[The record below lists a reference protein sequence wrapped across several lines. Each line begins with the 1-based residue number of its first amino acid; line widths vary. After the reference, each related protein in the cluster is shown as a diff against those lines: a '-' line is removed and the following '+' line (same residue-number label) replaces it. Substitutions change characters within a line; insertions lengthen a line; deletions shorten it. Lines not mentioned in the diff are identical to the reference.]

1 MSVVTLQNTMTL
13 ALSVR
18 DRHIS
23 ADWYANNLGFEI
35 LFHADD
41 AGWSELQTTTA
52 GVTLGLG
59 DHAEPSQG
67 TTVPVFG
74 VADITSARTAL
85 EAAGVKFDG
94 PTETVDG
101 MVSSATFYD
110 PDGNK
115 LMIAQNLTAQN

>member
-23 ADWYANNLGFEI
+23 ANWYADNLGFEV
-35 LFHADD
+35 LFHADE
-41 AGWSELQTTTA
+41 AGWSELQTSTA

-74 VADITSARTAL
+74 VTDIMAARAAL
-85 EAAGVKFDG
+85 EAAGVTFDG

-101 MVSSATFYD
+101 MVSTATFYD
-110 PDGNK
+110 PDGNT
-115 LMIAQNLTAQN
+115 LMIAQDLTIED